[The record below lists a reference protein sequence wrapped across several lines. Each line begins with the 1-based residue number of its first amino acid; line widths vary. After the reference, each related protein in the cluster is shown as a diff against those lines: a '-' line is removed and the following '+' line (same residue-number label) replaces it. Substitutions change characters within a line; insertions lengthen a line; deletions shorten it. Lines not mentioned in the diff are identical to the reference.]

1 MFKTCISIAAV
12 GKAPDIAKKV
22 IDEIGWPIST
32 IIIEP
37 GRVSFYFCFKWYDY
51 FYVRKI
57 KREVKRCEERCKY
70 YCKPDIYG
78 GFLSEAELHYLHED
92 QEATARLIYAAFRKD
107 PKGENVEAIVNES
120 GDVIG
125 CKIRFPWNLRRN

>member
-12 GKAPDIAKKV
+12 GKAPDIVKKM
-22 IDEIGWPIST
+22 IDDIGWPIST
-32 IIIEP
+32 IVMGQ
-37 GRVSFYFCFKWYDY
+37 GRVSFYVRYKWYQY
-51 FYVRKI
+51 YKVCAFK
-57 KREVKRCEERCKY
+57 KAVKKCEYEY
-70 YCKPDIYG
+70 YCKPNFHG
-78 GFLSEAELHYLHED
+78 VFLSEAEMRYLHED
-92 QEATARLIYAAFRKD
+92 QEATARFIYAAFQRD